1 MNIFRL
7 DFFNLRK
14 GLFTWMIIVGL
25 NLIFFMV
32 FYPSMNTPAMQEAYK
47 LEMAAM
53 PQEVLDMLGM
63 DQMPDFTNIVEYFAY
78 TMQYI
83 ALAGGIYAALLGS
96 NSLIR
101 EESSG
106 TIEFLYAQPIT
117 RTQIV
122 FYKMCSA
129 VCAFLLYIASIVVS
143 SLLMIL
149 LLRPSGT
156 DPAALTRDTLE
167 IVAGMAFSG
176 LVFMS
181 IGFFLSSIMKSAQQA
196 TPAAIGVVFGTYI
209 MGMFAKAFEDNIPGI
224 GKLVYLSPLDYA
236 VPNQIY
242 SVGFELPYI
251 MIGCILIVLT
261 VSATF
266 WIYRKKDLMS

>member
-14 GLFTWMIIVGL
+14 GLFTWMIIVGFT
-25 NLIFFMV
+25 LIFFMV

-53 PQEVLDMLGM
+53 PKEILDMLGM
-63 DQMPDFTNIVEYFAY
+63 DQMPDFTNIMEYFAY

-101 EESSG
+101 EESNG

-117 RTQIV
+117 RTQVV
-122 FYKMCSA
+122 FFKMCSA
-129 VCAFLLYIASIVVS
+129 ACAFLLYFASIVIS
-143 SLLMIL
+143 SLFMIL

-156 DPAALTRDTLE
+156 DPAVLIGDTLQ

-176 LVFMS
+176 LVFMA
-181 IGFFLSSIMKSAQQA
+181 IGFLLSSVMKSAQQA

-209 MGMFAKAFEDNIPGI
+209 MGMFAKAFEENIQGI
-224 GKLVYLSPLDYA
+224 GTLVYLSPLDYA
-236 VPNQIY
+236 VPSQIY

-251 MIGCILIVLT
+251 VIGCILIILT
-261 VSATF
+261 SSATF
-266 WIYRKKDLMS
+266 LIYRKKDLMS